1 MRVNLSVVLMNN
13 YLFLPYQF
21 FIEKN
26 RPSIIRNFSLDIYS
40 TVNYIAAFLIFIR
53 EILVVFFLISLVIFQ
68 NPSLIFVVIF
78 LFILITL
85 SLYKI
90 FKKKILELSKKSIDL
105 KAKVIQIINEY
116 FLSIK
121 DVKIF
126 GVEKYLIK
134 LFKDKVIYLS
144 KIDQY
149 LKNVNAFPRL
159 FLEVVSVGLLAGIII
174 YLTGV
179 KKQFELL
186 PNLILIAAIT
196 IRFLPAFSQINS
208 AINSLRALLP
218 SVNVITDE
226 INKISSKKKM
236 VTNSFDVKKIDNF
249 QNNLEFKKVS
259 FSYKDNNKLVL
270 ENLNLKINKGEFI
283 GIIGASG
290 SGKTTL
296 INLIT
301 GLLKPTSG
309 EIYFDNN
316 NIKNLSIN
324 SLISYVPQD
333 IFLLDE
339 NIDKNIAFGIEQ
351 NKIDYKK
358 IENTVREI
366 DIDKIY
372 NEWMNKKN
380 TLGDFGGKLSGGQK
394 QRVGIARA
402 MYKDSPILLLD
413 ESTSSLDKK
422 SEDKFIEQINK
433 IRGKKTIIIVS
444 HRDNALKFCEKI
456 YKLENKTLRLIK

>member
-1 MRVNLSVVLMNN
+1 
-13 YLFLPYQF
+13 
-21 FIEKN
+21 
-26 RPSIIRNFSLDIYS
+26 
-40 TVNYIAAFLIFIR
+40 
-53 EILVVFFLISLVIFQ
+53 
-68 NPSLIFVVIF
+68 
-78 LFILITL
+78 
-85 SLYKI
+85 
-90 FKKKILELSKKSIDL
+90 
-105 KAKVIQIINEY
+105 
-116 FLSIK
+116 
-121 DVKIF
+121 
-126 GVEKYLIK
+126 
-134 LFKDKVIYLS
+134 
-144 KIDQY
+144 
-149 LKNVNAFPRL
+149 
-159 FLEVVSVGLLAGIII
+159 
-174 YLTGV
+174 
-179 KKQFELL
+179 
-186 PNLILIAAIT
+186 
-196 IRFLPAFSQINS
+196 
-208 AINSLRALLP
+208 
-218 SVNVITDE
+218 
-226 INKISSKKKM
+226 M

-339 NIDKNIAFGIEQ
+339 TIDKNIAFGIEQ

-358 IENTVREI
+358 IENTVRDI
-366 DIDKIY
+366 NIDKIY
-372 NEWMNKKN
+372 NKWINKKN

-394 QRVGIARA
+394 QRIGIARA